1 MARTVKKK
9 ALTLE
14 AQPYPVPDNWV
25 WTTVGILNDY
35 AGNSVDPA
43 KTPDEVFE
51 LYSVPSSADNYP
63 EVLLG
68 IEIGSTKQRVKK
80 GDVLLCKIN
89 PRINRVWKVCQHT
102 EHSLLASSEWI
113 VARNG
118 TTNCNYLMWCFK
130 SEYFREYMLSNVSGV
145 GGSLMRA
152 QPKYVQTYPV
162 PLPPLA
168 EQQRIVDRIERLLS
182 KLDAAKELAQS
193 VLDSFEDRKTALLI
207 DAFSGKITE
216 LWRREHGL
224 NINSW
229 KEHITNDLLNYV
241 TSGSRGWAKYYAD
254 DGAIFFRMGNL
265 DHGTIDLD
273 LKDVRYVCILSKAE
287 RQRSRVQK
295 GDILISITADVGM
308 VGLALQ
314 LYNSKK

>member
-1 MARTVKKK
+1 
-9 ALTLE
+9 
-14 AQPYPVPDNWV
+14 
-25 WTTVGILNDY
+25 
-35 AGNSVDPA
+35 
-43 KTPDEVFE
+43 
-51 LYSVPSSADNYP
+51 
-63 EVLLG
+63 
-68 IEIGSTKQRVKK
+68 
-80 GDVLLCKIN
+80 
-89 PRINRVWKVCQHT
+89 
-102 EHSLLASSEWI
+102 
-113 VARNG
+113 
-118 TTNCNYLMWCFK
+118 
-130 SEYFREYMLSNVSGV
+130 MLSNVSGV

-273 LKDVRYVCILSKAE
+273 LKDVRYVCIPSKAE
-287 RQRSRVQK
+287 GQRSRVQK

-308 VGLALQ
+308 VGLVKEAYDEAYINQHVALARPKHSLIDAAFFTWFLVSYLGLNQ
-314 LYNSKK
+314 LKRKQRGATKVGLGLDDIRNLYIRVPLIEEQQEIVRILDSFFEKEQHAKELCEKVLDKIEHTKKSILARAFRGDLGTNDPNEENALELLKQVLGEQD

>member
-1 MARTVKKK
+1 MSQKQKLIEK
-9 ALTLE
+9 SKGG
-14 AQPYPVPDNWV
+14 AQPNISQEIIKEYPF
-25 WTTVGILNDY
+25 T
-35 AGNSVDPA
+35 
-43 KTPDEVFE
+43 
-51 LYSVPSSADNYP
+51 
-63 EVLLG
+63 
-68 IEIGSTKQRVKK
+68 
-80 GDVLLCKIN
+80 
-89 PRINRVWKVCQHT
+89 
-102 EHSLLASSEWI
+102 
-113 VARNG
+113 
-118 TTNCNYLMWCFK
+118 
-130 SEYFREYMLSNVSGV
+130 
-145 GGSLMRA
+145 
-152 QPKYVQTYPV
+152 
-162 PLPPLA
+162 LPPLA
-168 EQQRIVDRIERLLS
+168 EQHRIIHRIENTFERLN
-182 KLDAAKELAQS
+182 AAKELAQS
-193 VLDSFEDRKTALLI
+193 VLDSFEDRKTALLV

-273 LKDVRYVCILSKAE
+273 LKDVRYVCIPSKAE
-287 RQRSRVQK
+287 GQRSRVQK